1 MIYLNRLLQV
11 LLLVFLLSI
20 ESTLSL
26 PIFSLFLAFRLIDK
40 FNYRDEESFYL
51 IISSI
56 LLLVLAIA
64 LFYQLSMSSSL
75 LIIAIYYFFRSLIG
89 NKVFAKN
96 FQQWQLLQLLLF
108 AILQL
113 TIFFLS
119 NLSFN
124 IFMFLQ
130 GLIIFVLLFFKIS
143 AVGKL

>member
-11 LLLVFLLSI
+11 IFLVFLLSI

-26 PIFSLFLAFRLIDK
+26 PIFSLFLVFRLLDK

-51 IISSI
+51 IIAA
-56 LLLVLAIA
+56 LLLVVLAIA
-64 LFYQLSMSSSL
+64 LFYQLSISSSL
-75 LIIAIYYFFRSLIG
+75 LIIAIYYFLRSLFG
-89 NKVFAKN
+89 NKIFAKN

-108 AILQL
+108 TALQFV
-113 TIFFLS
+113 IFFLS
-119 NLSFN
+119 GLSFN
-124 IFMFLQ
+124 SFMLLQ